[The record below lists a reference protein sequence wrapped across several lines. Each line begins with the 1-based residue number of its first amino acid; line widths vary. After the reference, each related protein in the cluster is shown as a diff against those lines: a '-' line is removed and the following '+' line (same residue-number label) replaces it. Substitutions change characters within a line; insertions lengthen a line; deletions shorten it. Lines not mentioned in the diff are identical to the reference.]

1 MSEPGVK
8 VYNHDIA
15 GLYNRLNRFM
25 EEIYKSV
32 SSSGSQ
38 MNTFDQDRLAKYLA
52 AITAYMGW
60 IVSQPQL
67 DLPETHPR
75 EIMLKAGPVITDVE
89 NESVNDVLR
98 MICIARDELV
108 NSQSARVPAGLIKF
122 DSSRLTAMVT
132 KVEAFLKTYIQII
145 DPLDLPESSPAV
157 GMSGS
162 GKVGV

>member
-1 MSEPGVK
+1 MK
-8 VYNHDIA
+8 VFNHDIA
-15 GLYNRLNRFM
+15 GLYNRMNRFM

-38 MNTFDQDRLAKYLA
+38 MNSFDQLRLEKYLA
-52 AITAYMGW
+52 AITSYMAW
-60 IVSQPQL
+60 ITSQPQL

-75 EIMLKAGPVITDVE
+75 EIVLKAGPVINDVE

-122 DSSRLTAMVT
+122 DAERLTAVIT
-132 KVEAFLKTYIQII
+132 KCEAFLTNYIKLV